1 MISVS
6 YEKSV
11 PILSHLYRST
21 EVRTEPEN
29 VNSGLQII

>member
-1 MISVS
+1 MIFVS

-11 PILSHLYRST
+11 PIFGLLYRSI